1 MLYIGKELI
10 YIYNELRT
18 VYDENTQITIYAIN
32 YIDSKINEVD
42 FSKVI
47 NDLKYLYLPE
57 AHFFVVAIDEQRE
70 LKNFTDLKEEQLKTI
85 FFDIVPENQFSL
97 YSNDISKEKY
107 NSIIKKLR
115 IQYDE
120 EHFKLYHFFY
130 YFDILYKHKN
140 RKKININGNK
150 YTVKELT
157 DFIKKQFQFQEIK
170 NIIEKKDLKNLKEF
184 FKEINDFFE
193 KDTIS
198 LLDENKLQSFLNDKE
213 NLKIKFICDMDIKKL
228 NDFLVMYNF
237 ICKPH
242 ENITEKNINEIL
254 KIDIDIKTENLGLDI
269 EGYSQIKFSF
279 EDKYQILLISIFEKI
294 YKYYRTNNYNA
305 TDVYVK
311 LEKLKEEF
319 VKNKL
324 KTNFIKELK
333 KTILKSTKKKDITTR
348 EYDSDKIIE
357 KYLREFQKVFKKK
370 NISDEELKY
379 FSFNSFFRNQLYYK
393 KIFLDKIKKSD
404 VKGAVTNL
412 SGILRGEREIGEENL
427 KKIITFLK
435 LQNKSILIPNI
446 KTSYALL
453 QKYKLLNSIVG
464 NIETKNDLMKYID
477 IYDFFKEKD
486 FMLRCFEKS
495 TTIILNRIVLEFSY
509 YPNKINKLYKYE
521 YYIVEYK
528 KNKEIMQYLGESDE
542 KICFS
547 QNDKIKILNKEE
559 IEIYQ
564 IKSLVFSDDTE
575 EIIQP
580 LF

>member
-18 VYDENTQITIYAIN
+18 VYDENTQITIYTIN

-435 LQNKSILIPNI
+435 LQNKSILIPDI

>member
-435 LQNKSILIPNI
+435 LQNKSILIPDI

-564 IKSLVFSDDTE
+564 IKSLVFSDDTK

>member
-70 LKNFTDLKEEQLKTI
+70 LKNFTDLKEEQIKTI

-254 KIDIDIKTENLGLDI
+254 KIDIDIKTENLELDI

-412 SGILRGEREIGEENL
+412 SGILRGEREIGEENF

-435 LQNKSILIPNI
+435 LQNKSILIPDI

-528 KNKEIMQYLGESDE
+528 KNKEIMQYLGESDK

>member
-435 LQNKSILIPNI
+435 LQNKSILIPDI

>member
-294 YKYYRTNNYNA
+294 YKYYRTNSYNA

-435 LQNKSILIPNI
+435 LQNKSILIPDI

>member
-333 KTILKSTKKKDITTR
+333 KTILKSTKKKI
-348 EYDSDKIIE
+348 
-357 KYLREFQKVFKKK
+357 
-370 NISDEELKY
+370 
-379 FSFNSFFRNQLYYK
+379 
-393 KIFLDKIKKSD
+393 
-404 VKGAVTNL
+404 
-412 SGILRGEREIGEENL
+412 
-427 KKIITFLK
+427 
-435 LQNKSILIPNI
+435 
-446 KTSYALL
+446 
-453 QKYKLLNSIVG
+453 
-464 NIETKNDLMKYID
+464 
-477 IYDFFKEKD
+477 
-486 FMLRCFEKS
+486 
-495 TTIILNRIVLEFSY
+495 
-509 YPNKINKLYKYE
+509 
-521 YYIVEYK
+521 
-528 KNKEIMQYLGESDE
+528 
-542 KICFS
+542 
-547 QNDKIKILNKEE
+547 
-559 IEIYQ
+559 
-564 IKSLVFSDDTE
+564 
-575 EIIQP
+575 
-580 LF
+580 

>member
-435 LQNKSILIPNI
+435 LQNKSILIPDI

-495 TTIILNRIVLEFSY
+495 TTIILNRIILEFSY

>member
-319 VKNKL
+319 GKNKL

-435 LQNKSILIPNI
+435 LQNKSIFIPDI

-528 KNKEIMQYLGESDE
+528 KNKEIMQYLEESDE

-559 IEIYQ
+559 IEVYQ
-564 IKSLVFSDDTE
+564 IKSLTFADDTPKK
-575 EIIQP
+575 ILT